1 MRARSFCWFRAALM
15 AASLVTTLALTAGP
29 ALAQKGCVSPPP
41 GMLAWWS
48 GDKTSLDPVAGI
60 NGTMM
65 NGATFAPGKVG
76 QAFKFDGADD
86 YVQIPFDS
94 RYNFPP
100 TGQFTVELWINPGRV
115 VGSSRVAPG
124 YQWQCLVVK
133 STPDSVWDWG
143 IHLGGDKISSG
154 SQRSHFLKST
164 TAVTVGTWY
173 HVAVTY
179 NAGSMTLYV
188 NGVPEATGSGLVS
201 QSDGAL
207 ALGRKGESAPHP
219 DLFQGLLDE
228 VAIYSRAL
236 NASEVQAIYKA
247 GNLGKCKPTATVPV
261 RLGGAPVA
269 GEPAVLLQEA
279 QHKELVDGQPAEAVE
294 IYRGI
299 LTRYGGNR
307 TVAATALVQM
317 GQCYEK
323 LGNVESRKAYERV
336 LREFADQRQAAE
348 VARARLSAMNGRAAP
363 GKRPAM
369 AARRVWDSFVE
380 TGGSLSRGGSFFSM
394 ADSDSGNL
402 VIRDVAT
409 GELRHLTK
417 QDSGSGAYEFTTASV
432 PSPDGKQIAYN
443 WSNKNRRYDL
453 RVVGLD
459 RSSPRVLVADQAYV
473 KPGDWSP
480 DGKWIP
486 ANIRKEDG
494 ASQIVRVSFADG
506 SVQVLRDLGSRYPSK
521 LGFSPD
527 GRYIVYDLPPKEASS
542 ARDIFLLSAD
552 GSREIPLVQ
561 HPADDFAP
569 VWMPDGTGVVFVS
582 DRAGSPGLWMVKV
595 SDGKPEAAPQLVK
608 ADVGQMWPM
617 GFARNGSLYYGLHT
631 ATEDIYLASLD
642 SDRRKLAGE
651 PIQLAKR
658 FAGSNYSPDWSPDG
672 RFLAYASARGPVPEE
687 VYAEMSYAG
696 TPTIVIRSLD
706 TEQERDLTPKLRS
719 FTKLYWA
726 PDGRSFI
733 VRGQDLRGVWGIFRV
748 DAQSGGAE
756 LMVAKRAEEQ
766 FLDLVCHSADH
777 SKIILTRSV
786 GNVWQTSLRDLGT
799 GVEKQ
804 LPVGNHWALLS
815 PDARWVAFSAYDRAT
830 RSSGLTVLPTGEG
843 DGRQLFSVRYPEI
856 ISGGGLAWSRDG
868 EHIWFTKWGSAS
880 GGRAELWRVPFK
892 QGNPEP
898 VGLTMKNF
906 RHLKF
911 NPDGSRIVF
920 ISGEQKH
927 ELWVLENFL
936 R

>member
-1 MRARSFCWFRAALM
+1 M
-15 AASLVTTLALTAGP
+15 AASLMTTMALTARP
-29 ALAQKGCVSPPP
+29 ALAQKGCIPPPP
-41 GMLAWWS
+41 GMVAWWS
-48 GDKTSLDPVAGI
+48 GDKTSLDPVGGI
-60 NGTMM
+60 NGAMM

-76 QAFKFDGADD
+76 QAFKLDGTDD

-94 RYNFPP
+94 RYNFLP
-100 TGQFTVELWINPGRV
+100 TGQFTIELWMNPGRV
-115 VGSSRVAPG
+115 MGSSRVAPD

-133 STPDSVWDWG
+133 STPDTVWDWG
-143 IHLGGDKISSG
+143 IYLGGDKISSG
-154 SQRSHFLKST
+154 SQRLHFLKST
-164 TAVTVGTWY
+164 TTVAVGAWY

-188 NGVPEATGSGLVS
+188 NGLPEATGSGLIS

-207 ALGRKGESAPHP
+207 ALGRKGDSEPHP
-219 DLFQGLLDE
+219 DFYQGLLDE
-228 VAIYSRAL
+228 VAIYRRAL
-236 NASEVQAIYKA
+236 SASEVQAIYKA
-247 GNLGKCKPTATVPV
+247 GTLGKCRATATVPV
-261 RLGGAPVA
+261 RLGGSAVT

-279 QHKELVDGQPAEAVE
+279 QHKELVDGQPAEAIE

-299 LTRYGGNR
+299 LTRYGTNR

-348 VARARLSAMNGRAAP
+348 QARTRLAALNGRGTP
-363 GKRPAM
+363 GKRPTM

-380 TGGSLSRGGSFFSM
+380 AGGSLSRDGSFLSM

-417 QDSGSGAYEFTTASV
+417 RDSGSGVYEFTTASV
-432 PSPDGKQIAYN
+432 PSPDGTQVAYA
-443 WSNKNRRYDL
+443 WSNKNQRYDL

-486 ANIRKEDG
+486 ANIRKQDG
-494 ASQIVRVSFADG
+494 ANQIVRVSFADG
-506 SVQVLRDLGSRYPSK
+506 SVQVLRDLGLRYPSK

-527 GRYIVYDLPPKEASS
+527 GRYIVYDLPPKEGSS

-561 HPADDFAP
+561 HPANDFAP
-569 VWMPDGTGVVFVS
+569 VWTPDGSGVVFVS
-582 DRAGSPGLWMVKV
+582 DRLGAPGLWMVKV

-617 GFARNGSLYYGLHT
+617 GFARNGSLYYGLQT

-642 SDRRKLAGE
+642 RDRRKVAGD
-651 PIQLAKR
+651 PLQLAKR
-658 FAGSNYSPDWSPDG
+658 FAGSNYSPDWSQDG
-672 RFLAYASARGPVPEE
+672 RFLAYASARGPLPDE
-687 VYAEMSYAG
+687 VS
-696 TPTIVIRSLD
+696 PTIVIRSLD
-706 TEQERDLTPKLRS
+706 TEQERDLTPKLSS
-719 FTKLYWA
+719 FTKLYWS
-726 PDGRSFI
+726 PDERSFI
-733 VRGQDLRGVWGIFRV
+733 VRGQDLNGVMGIFRV
-748 DAQSGGAE
+748 DAQSGEAA
-756 LMVAKRAEEQ
+756 LLVAKRPEEG
-766 FLDLVCHSADH
+766 FLDLVSHTKDH

-786 GNVWQTSLRDLGT
+786 GNVWQTSIRDLGT
-799 GVEKQ
+799 GVEKP
-804 LPVGNHWALLS
+804 LPVGNTWACVS
-815 PDARWVAFSAYDRAT
+815 PDGRWVVTVARDRAA
-830 RSSGLTVLPTGEG
+830 RSSRLTVLPTAEG
-843 DGRQLFSVRYPEI
+843 NARHLLEVREPEVI
-856 ISGGGLAWSRDG
+856 PGFGFGWSPDG
-868 EHIWFTKWGSAS
+868 EQVWFVKYSPAS
-880 GGRAELWRVPFK
+880 SDALQLWHVPFK
-892 QGNPEP
+892 PGNPEP
-898 VGLTMKNF
+898 AGLTMKSL

-911 NPDGSRIVF
+911 HPDGSRIAF
-920 ISGEQKH
+920 ISGEPKY